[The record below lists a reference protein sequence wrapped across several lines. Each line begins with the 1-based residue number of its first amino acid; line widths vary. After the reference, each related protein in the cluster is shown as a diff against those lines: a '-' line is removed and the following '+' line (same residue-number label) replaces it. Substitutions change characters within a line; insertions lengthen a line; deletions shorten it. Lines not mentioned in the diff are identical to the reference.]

1 MDDCRTPLPS
11 EDGRRYDQRV
21 VRQCSPVLETA
32 LLLSTSLVITPG
44 SVCRNRGSDTDQ
56 NEILEGFTGR
66 YHRQSGFVGC
76 FVILTVHA
84 RIVLGV
90 VVLGIVDRFFEVN
103 FIVFNL
109 VIRILPD
116 RFLRRFDVGADEE
129 LFDTLVLVRVEPLVE
144 TGDERRPLTDF

>member
-1 MDDCRTPLPS
+1 M
-11 EDGRRYDQRV
+11 
-21 VRQCSPVLETA
+21 
-32 LLLSTSLVITPG
+32 
-44 SVCRNRGSDTDQ
+44 
-56 NEILEGFTGR
+56 
-66 YHRQSGFVGC
+66 
-76 FVILTVHA
+76 
-84 RIVLGV
+84 LGV